1 MALYHHIT
9 SIDATHLTAT
19 TTKGCALLGQPRC
32 QPAMTFF
39 RAQKPKSPKN
49 VARKQQNSNMSFK
62 IAPLRSWLCQE
73 RRRIAT
79 AEQTFVYIDEQ
90 HIINLKIR
98 PFIRIQLNKRTLCWR
113 LAGELNAPKVR
124 QAVLHTSL
132 LILITALV
140 RHLLSP

>member
-1 MALYHHIT
+1 MALYHHHIT

-32 QPAMTFF
+32 QPAMAFF
-39 RAQKPKSPKN
+39 RAQKPKKRSQKAAELEYVFQNCSTPFMALSRAEK
-49 VARKQQNSNMSFK
+49 NSNSGTN
-62 IAPLRSWLCQE
+62 ICVL
-73 RRRIAT
+73 
-79 AEQTFVYIDEQ
+79 DEQ

-98 PFIRIQLNKRTLCWR
+98 PFIRIQFNKRTLCWR

-140 RHLLSP
+140 QHLLSP